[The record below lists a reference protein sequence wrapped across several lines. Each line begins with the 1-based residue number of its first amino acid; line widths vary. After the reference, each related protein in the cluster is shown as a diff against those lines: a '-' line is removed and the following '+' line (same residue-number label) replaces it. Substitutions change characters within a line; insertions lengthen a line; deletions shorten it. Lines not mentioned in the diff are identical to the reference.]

1 MSNEPNKSEMKFQ
14 SLECPKC
21 GCRHM
26 YTIETK
32 STPHRIIRT
41 RQCRHC
47 GRRMKTYEQFSG
59 YAVGFEKSSNEM
71 ASTSIGGVGMPV
83 LGKHN

>member
-1 MSNEPNKSEMKFQ
+1 MPNESNNSETKFQ
-14 SLECPKC
+14 SLECPRC

-26 YTIETK
+26 YTVETK

-59 YAVGFEKSSNEM
+59 HAPVFKNTPIDI
-71 ASTSIGGVGMPV
+71 ASTTNGSASMPV
-83 LGKHN
+83 L